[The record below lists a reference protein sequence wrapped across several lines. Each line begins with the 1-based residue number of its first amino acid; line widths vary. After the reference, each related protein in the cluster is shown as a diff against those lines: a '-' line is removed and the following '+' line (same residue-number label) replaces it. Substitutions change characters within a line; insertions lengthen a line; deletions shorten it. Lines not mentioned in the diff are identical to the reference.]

1 MTDLRGRSFSD
12 LLAGLN
18 VGQHLAVDAVVAF
31 VDGELGAAAR
41 DRAAQHLSACQS
53 CAAEVSVQHLARS
66 VMRSAQCPQVPA
78 GLLAALRDIPHTA
91 DLPGTPDGLAVAA
104 DGTVVQSADPTRA
117 PAAPL
122 GSSAS
127 LSASRRWDS
136 GPSAPGGWIG
146 R

>member
-18 VGQHLAVDAVVAF
+18 AGQHLAVDAVVAF

-41 DRAAQHLSACQS
+41 DRAAQHLIACQS
-53 CAAEVSVQHLARS
+53 CAAEVAGQRLARS

-78 GLLAALRDIPHTA
+78 ELLAALHDIPRTA
-91 DLPGTPDGLAVAA
+91 DLPGAPDGLAVTA
-104 DGTVVQSADPTRA
+104 DGIVVETAEPRRA

-122 GSSAS
+122 GTGTPLGVSQ
-127 LSASRRWDS
+127 RWGT
-136 GPSAPGGWIG
+136 GPSILGRWIG